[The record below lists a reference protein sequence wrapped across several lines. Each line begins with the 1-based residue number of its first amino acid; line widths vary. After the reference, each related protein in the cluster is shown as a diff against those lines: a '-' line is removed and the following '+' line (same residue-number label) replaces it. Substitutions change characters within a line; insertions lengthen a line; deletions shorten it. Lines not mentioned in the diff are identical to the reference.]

1 MTVPSKAIVKYRK
14 HPSISAINQVFPNK
28 YFNFSIIEKIDIF
41 DQIVKLKHKIPPN
54 TLTFLSKFWKK
65 TVTFLPNIFTYS
77 LMKQLNHQS
86 VLLRWNKAILRQF
99 LKNSR
104 NQKENYIPV
113 CILPIISKIFQMILS
128 KQLYTVFPLISAW
141 PQTSVAL

>member
-1 MTVPSKAIVKYRK
+1 M
-14 HPSISAINQVFPNK
+14 
-28 YFNFSIIEKIDIF
+28 IEKKDIF
-41 DQIVKLKHKIPPN
+41 DQIMKLITKRLRKA
-54 TLTFLSKFWKK
+54 LTFLSKFWKK
-65 TVTFLPNIFTYS
+65 TLIFLPNIFTYS

-141 PQTSVAL
+141 PQTSVALREVSASPLISSAPQNTVFVRILTIFY